1 MSSRLS
7 SLLVRDGVI
16 GVKRMEKA
24 FQRQVLFGGEL
35 DTILLEMN
43 EVTEQRLVQYLS
55 LAAGLPPATSRELDH
70 IDPNVAAVC
79 SQEMAERYRIVPL
92 SFEGDALRVLARDP
106 VDLGALED
114 LASELGLPVQPFIA
128 PEFRFELSMDRAF
141 GRTSEDRFARIE
153 RMVKE
158 VAATSPVGKP
168 QTIVVDGAIASTEIK
183 PNAARQTLP
192 LGSKSP
198 IASARATGKGPKAGK
213 KPTPAPTAQ
222 APAAAPPRTTAE
234 RSAVEAALDA
244 AAPVDTPVEAQGAR
258 TRAPSIPDPVTAGD
272 FDEEENTPPEITME
286 LPPDLGG
293 GVVERLGPSD
303 TQRIPYFLPD
313 SRGSELMS
321 GRIEEAAAAAAAA
334 AADRAVPVA
343 QPAVT
348 VSAQI
353 AAPTSRRLAVFDPS
367 PLAIPEARA
376 LLEHADH
383 RDVVFEILLR
393 AIRARAYN
401 AAVLTVQGGSAIG
414 RIALH
419 GDQIDSVSITQVVI
433 PLDAPSNVR
442 QAVTGVSPYI
452 GPIATGDAEIDAMLV
467 RLGGVMPPA
476 AMLLPVALKGRT
488 VALLVGHNGADALR
502 VNEMSELFP
511 LAGVAG
517 DALQRIIV
525 RGKTGQQPAAAP
537 PPAGPASASAAR
549 ASAQQASGVPEEV
562 DPMELMTTQKFTQ
575 ATLSKLRAVLPAAA
589 PDSDPAAA
597 GGARWAGAAELMAQV
612 QNDDEEISQAAIKGA
627 LRRPREVLAWMHEY
641 FPGRLK
647 VDRYE
652 LGGRHLRAAQH
663 GPVLDLAV
671 RLGQHACDV
680 LLDKMRDGRREV
692 RYYAVLCTSE
702 IRFEQG
708 VVPLVERLFDTDYG
722 IREVALEGLGG
733 YPMRLLGEALEIPRR
748 ALHSEDVEKI
758 KTAANALSV
767 LADVRAIPELLDVHG
782 RGGEAAAIVG
792 KALVRLTKQDF
803 GINNKKWRQWWD
815 KNRRKSRIEW
825 LLEGLNHRDAEIR
838 RTAIED
844 LRKATG
850 EFFGFEHDQ
859 PKKERELARQRWID
873 WWHQTGQ
880 LRFRAE
886 LEHERHRP
894 TAVLPPRR
902 N

>member
-43 EVTEQRLVQYLS
+43 EVSEQRLVQYLS
-55 LAAGLPPATSRELDH
+55 LAAGLPAATPRELDH

-79 SQEMAERYRIVPL
+79 SQETAERYRIVPL

-114 LASELGLPVQPFIA
+114 LASELGLPVQPFIS
-128 PEFRFELSMDRAF
+128 PEFRFELGMDRAF
-141 GRTSEDRFARIE
+141 GRKSDDRFLRIE
-153 RMVKE
+153 RMVKD

-168 QTIVVDGAIASTEIK
+168 QTIVVDGAIVASEIK
-183 PNAARQTLP
+183 PNLSRQTLP

-198 IASARATGKGPKAGK
+198 LASARPTGKVAKAGPKASK
-213 KPTPAPTAQ
+213 KTTPAPVPPVAE
-222 APAAAPPRTTAE
+222 APAAR
-234 RSAVEAALDA
+234 V
-244 AAPVDTPVEAQGAR
+244 
-258 TRAPSIPDPVTAGD
+258 RAPSVPDPETAGD
-272 FDEEENTPPEITME
+272 FDEDDNTPPEITME

-293 GVVERLGPSD
+293 GVIEKVGPND

-321 GRIEEAAAAAAAA
+321 GKIEEAALAAATA
-334 AADRAVPVA
+334 AADRAAIPTA

-353 AAPTSRRLAVFDPS
+353 AAPTSRRIAVFDTS
-367 PLAIPEARA
+367 PLSIAEARA
-376 LLEHADH
+376 QLEVADH

-393 AIRARAYN
+393 AIRARAFN
-401 AAVLTVQGGSAIG
+401 AAVMTVQGGSAIG

-419 GDQIDSVSITQVVI
+419 GDQIDSDNITKVVI

-452 GPIATGDAEIDAMLV
+452 GPIVTGDAEIDAMLT

-476 AMLLPVALKGRT
+476 AMLLPIALKGRA

-511 LAGVAG
+511 LAGIAG

-525 RGKTGQQPAAAP
+525 RGKSAQLPATPAPPVVPAAL
-537 PPAGPASASAAR
+537 PAA
-549 ASAQQASGVPEEV
+549 VPEAV
-562 DPMELMTTQKFTQ
+562 DPMELLNTQKFT
-575 ATLSKLRAVLPAAA
+575 ASTLSKVRATLPAAA
-589 PDSDPAAA
+589 PESEAS
-597 GGARWAGAAELMAQV
+597 GARWAGAAELMAQV
-612 QNDDEEISQAAIKGA
+612 QNDDEEIATAAIEGA
-627 LRRPREVLAWMHEY
+627 LRRPREVLAWMHEH

-647 VDRYE
+647 VDRFE

-671 RLGQHACDV
+671 RPGQPAAYM
-680 LLDKMRDGRREV
+680 LLDKRRAGRREV
-692 RYYAVLCTSE
+692 RYYAVLCASE
-702 IRFEQG
+702 IRFEAAI
-708 VVPLVERLFDTDYG
+708 VPLVERLFDTDYG
-722 IREVALEGLGG
+722 IREVALEGLAG
-733 YPMRLLGEALEIPRR
+733 YPARILGEALEIPRR

-758 KTAANALSV
+758 KTAAHALAV

-792 KALVRLTKQDF
+792 RALIGLTKQDF
-803 GINNKKWRQWWD
+803 GISNKKWRQWWD

-825 LLEGLNHRDAEIR
+825 LLEGLGHRDAEVR
-838 RTAIED
+838 RTSIEY

-850 EFFGFEHDQ
+850 EYFGFHHDL
-859 PKKERELARQRWID
+859 PKKEREVARQRWLD
-873 WWHQTGQ
+873 WWNQTGQ

-886 LEHERHRP
+886 PEHERHRP